1 MRHFVNSEFS
11 RAIFKLL
18 PFVITTKI
26 HKISTFDLN
35 GTIVDIPNNGI
46 NKKMQ
51 ANSIQETE
59 KMNTKKV
66 NIKKVNNSLEDQKKY
81 VQSQNQMALFR
92 YMQDVNSY
100 KLLDVEE
107 TDRLVIRYQEN
118 DDLQAGNDIITANLR
133 LVVKIAGDFQ
143 KYWTNNFLDLVQEGN
158 IGLIKAINKFEPS
171 RGIKFSYY
179 ATFWIRAYIL
189 KFIMDNWRLV
199 KLGTTQ
205 AQRKLF
211 YKLNKE
217 KKLLE
222 SQGIKPETSL
232 LATRLEV
239 RETDIVEMEQRF
251 NGPDISLESPVGPD
265 STMEHKDFLTQN
277 GPSVE
282 DIAAKREIIEKIHSF
297 LDKQKDNLCER
308 EKVILEDRLL
318 QDDSRS
324 LKNIAEQFDI
334 SRARIR
340 QIEARLLKKIGKV
353 MQQEMPDIAVSL
365 TAA

>member
-1 MRHFVNSEFS
+1 MNTQSINKSRVNS
-11 RAIFKLL
+11 
-18 PFVITTKI
+18 
-26 HKISTFDLN
+26 
-35 GTIVDIPNNGI
+35 TI
-46 NKKMQ
+46 
-51 ANSIQETE
+51 EE
-59 KMNTKKV
+59 
-66 NIKKVNNSLEDQKKY
+66 QKKDI
-81 VQSQNQMALFR
+81 QTQNQLALFT
-92 YMQDVNSY
+92 YMQD
-100 KLLDVEE
+100 
-107 TDRLVIRYQEN
+107 
-118 DDLQAGNDIITANLR
+118 LR

-158 IGLIKAINKFEPS
+158 IGLMRAISKFEAS

-189 KFIMDNWRLV
+189 KYIMDNWRLV

-222 SQGIKPETSL
+222 SQGIKPESSL
-232 LATRLEV
+232 LASRLDV
-239 RETDIVEMEQRF
+239 REKDIIEMEQRF
-251 NGPDISLESPVGPD
+251 NSPDISIESPVSPD
-265 STMEHKDFLTQN
+265 SSTEHKDLLAGS

-282 DIAAKREIIEKIHSF
+282 EIAAKREIIEKIQGF
-297 LDKQKDNLCER
+297 LDKQKGSLCER

-334 SRARIR
+334 SRERIR
-340 QIEARLLKKIGKV
+340 QIEARLLKKIGKTLV
-353 MQQEMPDIAVSL
+353 KEMPDIGVSL
-365 TAA
+365 PAV

>member
-1 MRHFVNSEFS
+1 
-11 RAIFKLL
+11 
-18 PFVITTKI
+18 
-26 HKISTFDLN
+26 
-35 GTIVDIPNNGI
+35 
-46 NKKMQ
+46 
-51 ANSIQETE
+51 
-59 KMNTKKV
+59 MNTQSI
-66 NIKKVNNSLEDQKKY
+66 NREEVNNSIEEQKNY

-100 KLLDVEE
+100 KLLNAAE
-107 TDRLVIRYQEN
+107 TAELVRRYQ
-118 DDLQAGNDIITANLR
+118 DQGDLQAGNDLITANLR

-143 KYWTNNFLDLVQEGN
+143 KYWTTNFLDLVQEGN

-222 SQGIKPETSL
+222 AEGIHPESGL
-232 LATRLEV
+232 LASRLEV
-239 RETDIVEMEQRF
+239 REKEIVEMELRF
-251 NGPDISLESPVGPD
+251 NGPDISIESPVSSD
-265 STMEHKDFLTQN
+265 STTEHKDLLAHN

-282 DIAAKREIIEKIHSF
+282 EIAAKREIIEKIKGF
-297 LDKQKDNLCER
+297 LDRQKGSLCER
-308 EKVILEDRLL
+308 EKVILEERLL

-334 SRARIR
+334 SRERIR
-340 QIEARLLKKIGKV
+340 QIEARLLKKIGKTL
-353 MQQEMPDIAVSL
+353 QQEMPDICVSL
-365 TAA
+365 LTA

>member
-1 MRHFVNSEFS
+1 MNTQSV
-11 RAIFKLL
+11 
-18 PFVITTKI
+18 KI
-26 HKISTFDLN
+26 EKIN
-35 GTIVDIPNNGI
+35 
-46 NKKMQ
+46 
-51 ANSIQETE
+51 NSI
-59 KMNTKKV
+59 K
-66 NIKKVNNSLEDQKKY
+66 DQKNY
-81 VQSQNQMALFR
+81 AQSQNQMVLFR

-100 KLLDVEE
+100 KLLNTEE
-107 TDRLVIRYQEN
+107 TEELVLRYQKKG
-118 DDLQAGNDIITANLR
+118 DLQAGNDLITANLR

-158 IGLIKAINKFEPS
+158 IGLIKAINKFEPN

-222 SQGIKPETSL
+222 AQGIKPESSL
-232 LATRLEV
+232 LANRLEV
-239 RETDIVEMEQRF
+239 RERDIVEMEQRF
-251 NGPDISLESPVGPD
+251 NGPDISIDSPVSPD
-265 STMEHKDFLTQN
+265 STTEHKDLLAQN

-282 DIAAKREIIEKIHSF
+282 EIAAKREIIEKIKNI
-297 LDKQKDNLCER
+297 LDKQKNTLCER

-334 SRARIR
+334 SRERIR
-340 QIEARLLKKIGKV
+340 QIEVRLLKKIGKTL
-353 MQQEMPDIAVSL
+353 QQEMPDISVSL
-365 TAA
+365 PAA

>member
-1 MRHFVNSEFS
+1 
-11 RAIFKLL
+11 
-18 PFVITTKI
+18 
-26 HKISTFDLN
+26 
-35 GTIVDIPNNGI
+35 
-46 NKKMQ
+46 
-51 ANSIQETE
+51 
-59 KMNTKKV
+59 MNTRSINRNKV
-66 NIKKVNNSLEDQKKY
+66 NDSAEEQKKY
-81 VQSQNQMALFR
+81 VQSQNQLALFT

-100 KLLDVEE
+100 KLLNTEE
-107 TDRLVIRYQEN
+107 TEELVRKFQEEGN
-118 DDLQAGNDIITANLR
+118 LQAGNDLITANLR

-158 IGLIKAINKFEPS
+158 IGLMRAINKFETS

-189 KFIMDNWRLV
+189 KYIMDNWRLV

-222 SQGIKPETSL
+222 SQGIKPESSL
-232 LATRLEV
+232 LASRLDV
-239 RETDIVEMEQRF
+239 RERDIVEMEQRF
-251 NGPDISLESPVGPD
+251 NSPDISIDSPVSPD
-265 STMEHKDFLTQN
+265 SSTEHKDLMAGS

-282 DIAAKREIIEKIHSF
+282 EIAAKREIIEKIQGF
-297 LDKQKDNLCER
+297 LDKQKDSLCER

-334 SRARIR
+334 SRERIR
-340 QIEARLLKKIGKV
+340 QIEARLLKKIGKTLIK
-353 MQQEMPDIAVSL
+353 EMPDICVSL
-365 TAA
+365 PAA

>member
-1 MRHFVNSEFS
+1 
-11 RAIFKLL
+11 
-18 PFVITTKI
+18 
-26 HKISTFDLN
+26 
-35 GTIVDIPNNGI
+35 
-46 NKKMQ
+46 
-51 ANSIQETE
+51 
-59 KMNTKKV
+59 MNTQSIDV
-66 NIKKVNNSLEDQKKY
+66 DDVNNSIEEQKKY

-100 KLLDVEE
+100 KLLNAEQTE
-107 TDRLVIRYQEN
+107 KLVLRYQKKG
-118 DDLQAGNDIITANLR
+118 DLQAGNELITANLR

-158 IGLIKAINKFEPS
+158 IGLIKAINKFEPD

-205 AQRKLF
+205 VQRKLF

-217 KKLLE
+217 KKELE
-222 SQGIKPETSL
+222 TQGIKPESSL
-232 LATRLEV
+232 LASRLAVQEK
-239 RETDIVEMEQRF
+239 DIIEMEQRF
-251 NGPDISLESPVGPD
+251 NGPDISIESPVSPD
-265 STMEHKDFLTQN
+265 STTEQKDLLAQK

-282 DIAAKREIIEKIHSF
+282 EIAAKREIIEKVKGF
-297 LDKQKDNLCER
+297 LDKQKGSLCER
-308 EKVILEDRLL
+308 ERVILEDRLL

-334 SRARIR
+334 SRERIR
-340 QIEARLLKKIGKV
+340 QIEARLLKKIGKTL
-353 MQQEMPDIAVSL
+353 QQEMPDICLSL
-365 TAA
+365 PAA